1 MNWLMNHTYKEILK
15 YVVKKI
21 FSILESLQKLM
32 QSWKFF
38 YLKNHKIRL
47 FLVIM
52 VRVKESEMKIFII
65 FIFIGLICRVN
76 IWMYSELWF
85 FPHFQLDVLYFKW
98 RVNRNNKWQ
107 NLKLRRIK
115 VTIINIS
122 FETYENVLWWYYL
135 RSLC

>member
-1 MNWLMNHTYKEILK
+1 MAMNWLMNHTYKEILK

-85 FPHFQLDVLYFKW
+85 FSSFSV
-98 RVNRNNKWQ
+98 RC
-107 NLKLRRIK
+107 
-115 VTIINIS
+115 II
-122 FETYENVLWWYYL
+122 F
-135 RSLC
+135 

>member
-1 MNWLMNHTYKEILK
+1 MSL
-15 YVVKKI
+15 KKI

-76 IWMYSELWF
+76 I
-85 FPHFQLDVLYFKW
+85 
-98 RVNRNNKWQ
+98 
-107 NLKLRRIK
+107 
-115 VTIINIS
+115 
-122 FETYENVLWWYYL
+122 
-135 RSLC
+135 